1 MSEDF
6 PTFEFRQSCARARSN
21 GRWPRFSYPCHKLNC
36 TVHEGRDP
44 ATAHCVYLN
53 SVGRIRFECLE
64 PLSRNLGIS
73 EVGFIQYNDARC
85 IPNDLIDEWILLA
98 AGTRASRNSMTTSTF
113 GSNVVIR
120 RLALAMWP
128 GNH

>member
-1 MSEDF
+1 M
-6 PTFEFRQSCARARSN
+6 
-21 GRWPRFSYPCHKLNC
+21 
-36 TVHEGRDP
+36 
-44 ATAHCVYLN
+44 
-53 SVGRIRFECLE
+53 
-64 PLSRNLGIS
+64 SRNLGIG
-73 EVGFIQYNDARC
+73 EVGFIQHNDAWC
-85 IPNDLIDEWILLA
+85 ISDDLIDERISAA